1 MKNIQKCLNSNRID
15 FLMNYDC
22 TCKGE
27 KRSFTDLIYNRI
39 CRNTDSV
46 FGRRFARKGDLYDA

>member
-1 MKNIQKCLNSNRID
+1 MKNIQKCLNPNRID

-39 CRNTDSV
+39 CAEHRFCFWTSIRPE
-46 FGRRFARKGDLYDA
+46 RRSI